1 MRCLFRRT
9 SWWSGDGGL
18 DRCRDAEDRPGSR
31 EPLAWG
37 EGRVSG
43 LPASAG
49 VSVKELMVLTSERSS
64 EVVEGDTDSGCINCC
79 RSRSEKVG
87 WGRVLKSKSSRC
99 SPDGN
104 GADDHANESSGGAV
118 ARWLPDSKEAVV
130 VAAAAEEGQKRESLV
145 EEVVA
150 AEKSKSWSWSEE
162 PKSWMRS

>member
-1 MRCLFRRT
+1 M
-9 SWWSGDGGL
+9 
-18 DRCRDAEDRPGSR
+18 
-31 EPLAWG
+31 
-37 EGRVSG
+37 
-43 LPASAG
+43 
-49 VSVKELMVLTSERSS
+49 LTSERSS
-64 EVVEGDTDSGCINCC
+64 GGSRGRHGFRLHKLLQVEVGEGRLGQSI
-79 RSRSEKVG
+79 KVK
-87 WGRVLKSKSSRC
+87 VKPLL
-99 SPDGN
+99 PDGN